1 MVARCSEG
9 RSRPSVGPQRPPAHP
24 LKALDE
30 PDKSVAGVHRDSI
43 SFAGARPRK
52 SGRAQRPTQALPR
65 LASLAG
71 LRLENHEL
79 GRARR
84 DAARLR
90 RSGGHYDDDKHVII
104 TGRPALRPLVG
115 LILDTLSC
123 ILQALLANRSM
134 GASSTMAGATT
145 SPTRACVH
153 APVSTLTRAQHQGGE
168 SEKPAKAGS
177 TAKAKVC
184 SYLRRAMHPT
194 RVKPLGLHRTARP
207 GAPTSMPS
215 STCWRRRATTIN
227 VRAHRVVRRGRRR
240 RGCGFAHGSGDRH
253 SAADRRHGAARD
265 QHAVRAGRRGDVP
278 GDERASLR

>member
-1 MVARCSEG
+1 MVARCSEA
-9 RSRPSVGPQRPPAHP
+9 RSRPSIGPQRPPAHQAHP
-24 LKALDE
+24 LSLKALDE

-52 SGRAQRPTQALPR
+52 SGRASAPTQALPR
-65 LASLAG
+65 LASSAG

-145 SPTRACVH
+145 SPTRACAH
-153 APVSTLTRAQHQGGE
+153 APVSTLTSHASPRRPSLPPCGRWSIGIDE
-168 SEKPAKAGS
+168 PTSLLRLPS
-177 TAKAKVC
+177 TR
-184 SYLRRAMHPT
+184 SPRLRRT
-194 RVKPLGLHRTARP
+194 RP
-207 GAPTSMPS
+207 
-215 STCWRRRATTIN
+215 RRA
-227 VRAHRVVRRGRRR
+227 RAMPLRAASDCRGFQALRAL
-240 RGCGFAHGSGDRH
+240 GGSKC
-253 SAADRRHGAARD
+253 
-265 QHAVRAGRRGDVP
+265 P
-278 GDERASLR
+278 LRASGVVV

>member
-1 MVARCSEG
+1 MVARCSEA
-9 RSRPSVGPQRPPAHP
+9 RSRPSVGPQRPSAHP

-52 SGRAQRPTQALPR
+52 SGRAQRRTQALPR
-65 LASLAG
+65 LTSSAG
-71 LRLENHEL
+71 PRLENHEL
-79 GRARR
+79 GRAMR

-153 APVSTLTRAQHQGGE
+153 APVSTLTSHA
-168 SEKPAKAGS
+168 SP
-177 TAKAKVC
+177 
-184 SYLRRAMHPT
+184 
-194 RVKPLGLHRTARP
+194 
-207 GAPTSMPS
+207 
-215 STCWRRRATTIN
+215 
-227 VRAHRVVRRGRRR
+227 RRR
-240 RGCGFAHGSGDRH
+240 RSVHFSKAVKFV
-253 SAADRRHGAARD
+253 GA
-265 QHAVRAGRRGDVP
+265 QNLRGTT
-278 GDERASLR
+278 S